1 MTTRAEC
8 RRLPTMNIFIHHDW
22 RKKEGKYRQQ
32 TNKHWRDLTNLTKN
46 NVQQYDNDIKKNIW
60 LTLILKYLSML
71 LLHLNFLQNLLLF
84 VSSISI
90 QSELTS
96 DERQSVSAAK
106 CNRNSNLYLQAIAL
120 APHATLQQ
128 VMTCTANLARSLTLR
143 CCHLA
148 NLRAWSRATTAQSI
162 PTVTVFPYCC

>member
-1 MTTRAEC
+1 
-8 RRLPTMNIFIHHDW
+8 
-22 RKKEGKYRQQ
+22 
-32 TNKHWRDLTNLTKN
+32 
-46 NVQQYDNDIKKNIW
+46 
-60 LTLILKYLSML
+60 ML

-120 APHATLQQ
+120 ALHATLQQ
-128 VMTCTANLARSLTLR
+128 QTSPGASLYG
-143 CCHLA
+143 A
-148 NLRAWSRATTAQSI
+148 ATWRI
-162 PTVTVFPYCC
+162 